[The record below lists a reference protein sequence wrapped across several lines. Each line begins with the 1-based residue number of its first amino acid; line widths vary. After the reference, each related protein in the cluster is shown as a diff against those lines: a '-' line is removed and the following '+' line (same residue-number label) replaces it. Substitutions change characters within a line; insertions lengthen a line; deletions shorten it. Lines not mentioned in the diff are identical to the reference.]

1 MIETHPNHHVYY
13 KSDNFLKYFLF
24 KNILNYYFFIF
35 KNLSLTLLYQINL
48 KI

>member
-13 KSDNFLKYFLF
+13 NSDKFLK
-24 KNILNYYFFIF
+24 YYFFIF

-48 KI
+48 KISNKIKI